1 MADIGDWVNPAL
13 TVSPFSGS
21 TAASLSVTAP
31 DGTVTAGTGETTADA
46 GATWTADAVQLT
58 AAGTWL
64 LTWTV
69 TGTGKGV
76 QVQRILVAPTATP
89 GPAPSPPP
97 LASITDLVE
106 TLGRDLT
113 EAETAKVPRL
123 LSSASAKLR
132 RYCKRTFT
140 AVEDDELVLRPVGT
154 ELRLPNR
161 PVTEVAQVEQIGTAG
176 STDRVMS
183 ISEWAFDGID
193 RIELWPCPT
202 AVSGVLPTATYAN
215 TFRVTYSHGDVVA
228 DQFIVDKA
236 VELTL
241 RTLLAPTQVAGLVAE
256 HAGKYGYQYGQAS
269 GDQSPGATVRLTKED
284 KRDLA
289 EAGYRRTA
297 GTIQTRAA

>member
-1 MADIGDWVNPAL
+1 MADIGDWVTPAL
-13 TVSPFSGS
+13 AVSPANGT

-31 DGTVTAGTGETTADA
+31 DGTVAAGTGEATSDT
-46 GATWTADAVQLT
+46 GPTWTADPVQLT
-58 AAGTWL
+58 SAGTWL

-76 QVQRILVAPTATP
+76 QHQRVLVAPAATP
-89 GPAPSPPP
+89 GPAPDPPP
-97 LASITDLVE
+97 LATITDLVE

-113 EAETAKVPRL
+113 TEETAKAPRL

-132 RYCKRTFT
+132 GYCKRTFT
-140 AVEDDELVLRPVGT
+140 AVEDDELVLRPVGS

-176 STDRVMS
+176 SADRVMS
-183 ISEWAFDGID
+183 ASEWAFDGID

-202 AVSGVLPTATYAN
+202 AVSGIAPTATYAN
-215 TFRVTYSHGDVVA
+215 TYRVTYSHGAATA
-228 DQFIVDKA
+228 DQFIVEKA
-236 VELTL
+236 VDLTL
-241 RTLLAPTQVAGLVAE
+241 RTMLAPTPVAGLVSE
-256 HAGKYGYQYGQAS
+256 HIGKYFYQYGQAS